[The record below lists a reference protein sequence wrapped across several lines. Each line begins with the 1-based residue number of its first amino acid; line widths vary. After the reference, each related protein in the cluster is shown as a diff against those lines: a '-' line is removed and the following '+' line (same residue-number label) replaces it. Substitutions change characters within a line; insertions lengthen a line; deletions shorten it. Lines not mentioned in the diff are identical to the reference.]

1 MNINNSRFVSIR
13 LDLMI
18 ASFNMLAAAG
28 CALVASLVVD
38 GTTALMSIMLINVL
52 LGLMLL
58 RNAYRKIAEIQA
70 TVLEQQQKTPP
81 ASPSA

>member
-1 MNINNSRFVSIR
+1 MNINNSRFMSIR

-28 CALVASLVVD
+28 CALMASFLVE
-38 GTTALMSIMLINVL
+38 GTIPLMSIMLINVL

-81 ASPSA
+81 PPPIS